1 MDFKII
7 WTPRGLDS
15 LRSALEYVAER
26 NPDAAA
32 RLGANFLKSVARLGH
47 FPQLG
52 HVFHKLGR
60 ADIREIPVRPY
71 RIFYRMIESQ
81 RVVYVLTVWHGARQE
96 PDFRGEEIY

>member
-1 MDFKII
+1 MDSKVI
-7 WTPRGLDS
+7 WTPRSLET

-32 RLGANFLKSVARLGH
+32 RLGAAILKAVGRLEQ

-52 HVFHKLGR
+52 HIFNKLGR
-60 ADIREIPVRPY
+60 DDVREIAVRPY
-71 RIFYRMIESQ
+71 RIFYRVVEQQ

-96 PDFRGEEIY
+96 PEFHGDEVA

>member
-1 MDFKII
+1 MDFKVI
-7 WTPRGLDS
+7 WTPHGLET

-32 RLGANFLKSVARLGH
+32 RLGSAILRSVGH
-47 FPQLG
+47 LEQFPQLG

-60 ADIREIPVRPY
+60 NDVREISVRPY
-71 RIFYRMIESQ
+71 RVFYRVNESQ

-96 PDFRGEEIY
+96 PDLQGNEIQ

>member
-1 MDFKII
+1 MDFKVI
-7 WTPRGLDS
+7 WTPRGLET

-32 RLGANFLKSVARLGH
+32 RLGSSILKSVGRIEQ

-52 HVFHKLGR
+52 HIFYKLGR
-60 ADIREIPVRPY
+60 DDVREFPVRPY
-71 RIFYRMIESQ
+71 RVFYRVVEQQ

-96 PDFRGEEIY
+96 PEFYGDEIQ

>member
-1 MDFKII
+1 MDSKVI
-7 WTPRGLDS
+7 WTPRSLET

-32 RLGANFLKSVARLGH
+32 RLGAAILKAVGRLEQ

-52 HVFHKLGR
+52 HIFYKLGR
-60 ADIREIPVRPY
+60 DDVREIAVRPY
-71 RIFYRMIESQ
+71 RIFYRVVEQQ

-96 PDFRGEEIY
+96 PEFHGDEVA

>member
-1 MDFKII
+1 MDFKVI
-7 WTPRGLDS
+7 WTPRGLET

-32 RLGANFLKSVARLGH
+32 RIGSAILRSVGRLEQ

-60 ADIREIPVRPY
+60 DDVREIPVQPY
-71 RIFYRMIESQ
+71 RVFYRVIESQ

-96 PDFRGEEIY
+96 PEFHGDEIQ